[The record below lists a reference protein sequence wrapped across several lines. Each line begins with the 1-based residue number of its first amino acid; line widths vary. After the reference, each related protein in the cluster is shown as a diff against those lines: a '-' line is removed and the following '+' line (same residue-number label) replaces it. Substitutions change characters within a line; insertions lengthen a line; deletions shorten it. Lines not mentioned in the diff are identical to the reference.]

1 MANRND
7 YKSPIEPNTQ
17 DSARGPGPLMMG
29 NIGLTKQGVVIDKKD
44 TNRLLNDLVKDLE
57 IENVL
62 GVTNEK
68 KPQLTKTQDQDEG

>member
-1 MANRND
+1 
-7 YKSPIEPNTQ
+7 
-17 DSARGPGPLMMG
+17 MMG

-62 GVTNEK
+62 GVDKDNK
-68 KPQLTKTQDQDEG
+68 KPTLVKPSNADDA

>member
-1 MANRND
+1 MN
-7 YKSPIEPNTQ
+7 

-62 GVTNEK
+62 GVDKDNQ
-68 KPQLTKTQDQDEG
+68 KPALVKPSNADDA

>member
-1 MANRND
+1 VN
-7 YKSPIEPNTQ
+7 

-62 GVTNEK
+62 GVDKDNK
-68 KPQLTKTQDQDEG
+68 KPTLVKPSNADDA

>member
-1 MANRND
+1 
-7 YKSPIEPNTQ
+7 
-17 DSARGPGPLMMG
+17 MMG